1 MNTVLIEG
9 TSIKKSFLI
18 DKRENRLLE
27 VLHGVDISIN
37 RGEMIAIIGAS
48 GSGKSTLLNILGGLD
63 KPSEGKVF
71 WKNSDISDLSDEE
84 IAKQR
89 RFMIGFVFQFH
100 NLLPEFT
107 ALENVM
113 IPMMI
118 AGEKSEKARNR
129 AEALLSKVGLIDR
142 MDHRPSELSGGELQ
156 RVAVSRALANQPEVI
171 LADEPTGNLDSEN
184 SEKLIELL
192 MNLHDND
199 GQTIV
204 VVTHS
209 ESLFQRAGRI
219 LKMVDG
225 KLYAI

>member
-1 MNTVLIEG
+1 MNKVLIEG

-18 DKRENRLLE
+18 DKSENRYLE

-71 WKNSDISDLSDEE
+71 WKKSDISGLSDEE

-107 ALENVM
+107 ALENVI

-209 ESLFQRAGRI
+209 ESLFQKAGRI